1 MPHGSS
7 ASIVDINYNRKNI
20 IMIIHPGILAKAL
33 QDLDKSMRHSLDGTK
48 IEQIKDTIGNYA
60 IAAAIASGVAGIA
73 PGFAGVAA
81 ALTQA
86 GFVWATYVKINKTL
100 DISMSENTAK
110 FIGSAVVT
118 NLVTNA
124 GAFIAVLIGSSIVSI
139 IPGGQVLSVAMN
151 ATLGYTI
158 VYVSAIIYL
167 KLITRMMQSNG
178 TLKVSE
184 SDDTKHIIRDI
195 IKESNIKDMVKEGKA
210 SYKQAKKD
218 GSIDRA
224 KNAKKCPKCGSE
236 VKDGQRFCSECRKE
250 L

>member
-1 MPHGSS
+1 M
-7 ASIVDINYNRKNI
+7 SIP
-20 IMIIHPGILAKAL
+20 PGVLGKAL
-33 QDLDKSMRHSLDGTK
+33 QDLDKSMRNSLNGTK

-60 IAAAIASGVAGIA
+60 IAAAVASGVAGIA

-86 GFVWATYVKINKTL
+86 GFVWATYVQINKTL
-100 DISMSENTAK
+100 GISMSENTAK

-118 NLVTNA
+118 NLITSA
-124 GAFIAVLIGSSIVSI
+124 GAFVAVLIGSSIISI
-139 IPGGQVLSVAMN
+139 IPGAQVVSVAMN
-151 ATLGYTI
+151 AALGYTI

-167 KLITRMMQSNG
+167 KLITRMMQPDG

-210 SYKQAKKD
+210 AYKQAKED
-218 GSIDRA
+218 GSIDKA
-224 KNAKKCPKCGSE
+224 KKAKKCPKCGVE
-236 VKDGQRFCSECRKE
+236 VKDGQKFCSECGMLLE
-250 L
+250 

>member
-1 MPHGSS
+1 M
-7 ASIVDINYNRKNI
+7 N
-20 IMIIHPGILAKAL
+20 IHPGILAKAL

-48 IEQIKDTIGNYA
+48 IEQIKDTIGDYA
-60 IAAAIASGVAGIA
+60 IAAAVASGVAGVA

-100 DISMSENTAK
+100 GISMSENTAK
-110 FIGSAVVT
+110 FIGSAIVT
-118 NLVTNA
+118 NLITSA
-124 GAFIAVLIGSSIVSI
+124 GAFVAVLIGSSIVSL
-139 IPGGQVLSVAMN
+139 IPGAQVVSVAMN
-151 ATLGYTI
+151 AALGYTI

-167 KLITRMMQSNG
+167 KLITRMMQPDG

-210 SYKQAKKD
+210 AYKQAKKD
-218 GSIDRA
+218 GSFDKA
-224 KNAKKCPKCGSE
+224 KNVKKCPKCGAE
-236 VKDGQRFCSECRKE
+236 VKDGQKFCSECGKMCE
-250 L
+250 

>member
-1 MPHGSS
+1 MNVAPF
-7 ASIVDINYNRKNI
+7 
-20 IMIIHPGILAKAL
+20 LAKAC
-33 QDLDKSMRHSLDGTK
+33 QELDKAMRGTLDGT
-48 IEQIKDTIGNYA
+48 QIACISETISGYA
-60 IAAAIASGVAGIA
+60 ITAAIASGVAGVA

-100 DISMSENTAK
+100 NISMSENTAK
-110 FIGSAVVT
+110 FIGSAIVT
-118 NLVTNA
+118 NLITNA
-124 GAFIAVLIGSSIVSI
+124 GAFVAVLIGSTIVSV

-151 ATLGYTI
+151 AALGYTI

-167 KLITRMMQSNG
+167 KLITRMMQPNG

-210 SYKQAKKD
+210 AYKQAKKD
-218 GSIDRA
+218 GSLD
-224 KNAKKCPKCGSE
+224 KAKKAKTCPKCGAD
-236 VKDGQRFCSECRKE
+236 VKEGQRFCSECGAH

>member
-1 MPHGSS
+1 
-7 ASIVDINYNRKNI
+7 
-20 IMIIHPGILAKAL
+20 MIIHPGILAKAL

-158 VYVSAIIYL
+158 VYVSTIIYL
-167 KLITRMMQSNG
+167 KLITKLMQPDG

-184 SDDTKHIIRDI
+184 SDDTKHIIRNI
-195 IKESNIKDMVKEGKA
+195 IKESDIEEMVKEGKA

-236 VKDGQRFCSECRKE
+236 VKDGQRFCSECGHE
-250 L
+250 LK

>member
-1 MPHGSS
+1 MQGT
-7 ASIVDINYNRKNI
+7 
-20 IMIIHPGILAKAL
+20 
-33 QDLDKSMRHSLDGTK
+33 LDGTK
-48 IEQIKDTIGNYA
+48 IAYISETISGYA
-60 IAAAIASGVAGIA
+60 IAAAIASGVAGVA
-73 PGFAGVAA
+73 SGFAGVAA

-118 NLVTNA
+118 NLITNA
-124 GAFIAVLIGSSIVSI
+124 GAFVAVLIGSSIVSI
-139 IPGGQVLSVAMN
+139 IPGAQVVSVAMN
-151 ATLGYTI
+151 AALGYTI

-167 KLITRMMQSNG
+167 KLITRMMQPDG

-195 IKESNIKDMVKEGKA
+195 IKKSNIKDMVKEGKA
-210 SYKQAKKD
+210 AYKQAKKD
-218 GSIDRA
+218 GSLDKARKA
-224 KNAKKCPKCGSE
+224 KTCSKCGAE
-236 VKDGQRFCSECRKE
+236 VKEGQRFCSECGVE

>member
-1 MPHGSS
+1 M
-7 ASIVDINYNRKNI
+7 SIPAGVL
-20 IMIIHPGILAKAL
+20 GKAL
-33 QDLDKSMRHSLDGTK
+33 QELDRSMRNSLDGTK
-48 IEQIKDTIGNYA
+48 IEQIKNTIGDYA
-60 IAAAIASGVAGIA
+60 IAAAVASGVAGVA

-110 FIGSAVVT
+110 FIGSAIVT
-118 NLVTNA
+118 NLITSA
-124 GAFIAVLIGSSIVSI
+124 GAFVAVLIGSSVVSI
-139 IPGGQVLSVAMN
+139 IPGGQVVSVAMN
-151 ATLGYTI
+151 AALGYII

-167 KLITRMMQSNG
+167 KLITRMMQPDG

-210 SYKQAKKD
+210 AYKQAKKD
-218 GSIDRA
+218 GSFD
-224 KNAKKCPKCGSE
+224 KAKKCPKCGAE
-236 VKDGQRFCSECRKE
+236 VKDGQKFCSECGHS
-250 L
+250 LT

>member
-1 MPHGSS
+1 M
-7 ASIVDINYNRKNI
+7 N
-20 IMIIHPGILAKAL
+20 IHPGILAKAL

-48 IEQIKDTIGNYA
+48 IEQIKDTIGDYA
-60 IAAAIASGVAGIA
+60 IAAAVASGVAGVA

-81 ALTQA
+81 ALTQT

-100 DISMSENTAK
+100 GISMSENTAK
-110 FIGSAVVT
+110 FIGSTIVT
-118 NLVTNA
+118 NLITNA
-124 GAFIAVLIGSSIVSI
+124 GAFVAVLIGSSILSI
-139 IPGGQVLSVAMN
+139 IPGVGTAAAIALN
-151 ATLGYTI
+151 AALGYTI

-167 KLITRMMQSNG
+167 KLITRMMQSDG

-195 IKESNIKDMVKEGKA
+195 INESNIKDMVKEGKA
-210 SYKQAKKD
+210 SYNQAKED

-224 KNAKKCPKCGSE
+224 KNAKKSPKCGSE
-236 VKDGQRFCSECRKE
+236 VKEGQRFCSECGEK

>member
-1 MPHGSS
+1 M
-7 ASIVDINYNRKNI
+7 N
-20 IMIIHPGILAKAL
+20 IHPGILAKAL

-48 IEQIKDTIGNYA
+48 IEQIKDTIGDYA
-60 IAAAIASGVAGIA
+60 IAAAVASGVAGVA

-100 DISMSENTAK
+100 GISMSENTAK
-110 FIGSAVVT
+110 FIGSAIVT
-118 NLVTNA
+118 NLITSA
-124 GAFIAVLIGSSIVSI
+124 GAFVAVLIGSSIVSI
-139 IPGGQVLSVAMN
+139 IPGAQVVSVAMN
-151 ATLGYTI
+151 AALGYTI

-167 KLITRMMQSNG
+167 KLITRMMQPDG

-210 SYKQAKKD
+210 AYKQAKKD
-218 GSIDRA
+218 GSFDKA
-224 KNAKKCPKCGSE
+224 KNVKKCPKCGAE
-236 VKDGQRFCSECRKE
+236 VKDGQKFCSECGKMCE
-250 L
+250 